1 MWVLDALDV
10 SRQPDNRSIHIMPYN
25 VSTKPYK
32 DGAAITTKLTI
43 DFTGASEDI
52 LREIATSAIVIK
64 WQGQVRKNGIPQE
77 ATIKAVDYRPG
88 TRLTTA
94 PTMDQLVSLMTPEQK
109 QALLAKLLETE
120 TKPE

>member
-1 MWVLDALDV
+1 
-10 SRQPDNRSIHIMPYN
+10 MPFTI
-25 VSTKPYK
+25 STKPDK
-32 DGAAITTKLTI
+32 DSSPVQTKLTI
-43 DFTGASEDI
+43 DFTGASEDV

-88 TRLTTA
+88 TRLTTT

-109 QALLAKLLETE
+109 QALLAKLLEGE

>member
-1 MWVLDALDV
+1 
-10 SRQPDNRSIHIMPYN
+10 MPYN
-25 VSTKPYK
+25 VSTKPSK
-32 DGAAITTKLTI
+32 DGSPVTTKLTI

-77 ATIKAVDYRPG
+77 ATIKAVDCRPG

-109 QALLAKLLETE
+109 QALLAKLLESE